1 VLNRRPLWLEFRPAT
16 VRAKLRLF
24 CLPHAGGGAVSFYSW
39 SALLPPFVQVCS
51 VRLPGRETRLSE
63 PLFTEIDPLVD
74 VMVQELQPWLDIP
87 YAVFGHSMGALLAFE
102 LVRRQQRAGN
112 PMPVWTFLSGR
123 RAPDMPGEMK
133 SLQTL
138 PDREFVAE
146 LSRLYNG
153 MPDEIVDDEESI
165 KMFLPILRADIAVV
179 ESYRFMRGEPLDC
192 PMTVFAGAR
201 DSSVSWDQMLA
212 WKRQT
217 GRSFAL
223 HILPGGHFY
232 SQEPL
237 LRTISDTLVKLYP
250 SVSD

>member
-1 VLNRRPLWLEFRPAT
+1 M
-16 VRAKLRLF
+16 RAKLRLF

-39 SALLPPFVQVCS
+39 GALLPAFVQVCS

-102 LVRRQQRAGN
+102 WVRRQQRAGKS
-112 PMPVWTFLSGR
+112 MPVWLFLSGR

-153 MPDEIVDDEESI
+153 MPDEIVDDDESI
-165 KMFLPILRADIAVV
+165 RVFLPILRADIAVV
-179 ESYRFMRGEPLDC
+179 ESYRFVMGEPLDC
-192 PMTVFAGAR
+192 PMTVFAGAK
-201 DSSVSWDQMLA
+201 DASVSWDQMLA
-212 WKRQT
+212 WKRQA

-223 HILPGGHFY
+223 HIVQGGHFY
-232 SQEPL
+232 SQGPL
-237 LRTISDTLVKLYP
+237 LRAISATLAKVYP
-250 SVSD
+250 